1 LSGTEMTVTVMPG
14 RIGQDG
20 AARAPWPL
28 PPVRRFNHEHGVAP
42 YNGLV
47 AVTSNS
53 IALTAAEQADPAI
66 RGMLDACM
74 HAAHLVE
81 ARAPIRIDCRA
92 DADGVLR
99 PFDLNMKPNM
109 TGAGRP
115 GRDDQDS
122 LSTIAARA
130 CGWDY
135 SELLLRML
143 DDAWKEV

>member
-1 LSGTEMTVTVMPG
+1 M
-14 RIGQDG
+14 
-20 AARAPWPL
+20 
-28 PPVRRFNHEHGVAP
+28 AP

-53 IALTAAEQADPAI
+53 IALTSEEQSDPAI
-66 RGMLDACM
+66 RAMLAACV
-74 HAAHLVE
+74 HAARLV
-81 ARAPIRIDCRA
+81 ARAPMRIDCRA

-99 PFDLNMKPNM
+99 LFDLNMKPNM

-122 LSTIAARA
+122 LSAIAARA